1 MKILKNNLRNILSF
15 IVFLILIG
23 NLYFIY
29 NLKSY
34 IVSLDLKEVKSK
46 VVNLEKENKQLYEK
60 IVSLESYINPNSKT
74 YKNGEYVGEAKGY
87 KSNIK
92 VSVSVKDNKI
102 SDVKVVSHD
111 DTPSFADKAISVIPK
126 EIVNKQSTDID
137 VVSGATLTSKGILD
151 AVNNALK

>member
-1 MKILKNNLRNILSF
+1 MKNNLRNILSF
-15 IVFLILIG
+15 IVIVILIG

-34 IVSLDLKEVKSK
+34 IVSLDLKEVKNK
-46 VVNLEKENKQLYEK
+46 VENLEKENKQLYETV
-60 IVSLESYINPNSKT
+60 VSLESYINPNNKT
-74 YKNGEYVGEAKGY
+74 YDDGEYVGEAKGY

-102 SDVKVVSHD
+102 SDVKVISHD
-111 DTPSFADKAISVIPK
+111 DTPSFTDKTIEVIPK